1 MNSDLQL
8 LAAQMIDG
16 LHLEDL
22 RPADIDPD
30 APLFAGGLGL
40 DSIDALELAVIIER
54 QYGVRIGD
62 AEIGKQAFASLRSL
76 HQHIHAKIAGSSKV
90 VG

>member
-1 MNSDLQL
+1 MTTELQL

-40 DSIDALELAVIIER
+40 DSIDALELAVVIER
-54 QYGVRIGD
+54 HYGVRIAD

-76 HQHIHAKIAGSSKV
+76 HQHIHAKLTAPSKK

>member
-1 MNSDLQL
+1 MEDELLL
-8 LAAQMIDG
+8 LAGRVIDG

-22 RPADIDPD
+22 RPADLAPD

-54 QYGVRIGD
+54 HYGVRIAD
-62 AEIGKQAFASLRSL
+62 AEIGKQAFASLRHL
-76 HQHIHAKIAGSSKV
+76 HEHIRSKQ